1 MSETF
6 YDQQNKPRYTPKK
19 RVGQA

>member
-1 MSETF
+1 MSERF
-6 YDQQNKPRYTPKK
+6 YYSQNKNRSTPKK